1 MAPATVSPGH
11 RDAVQQNESLGADG
25 EDPGALVAIQVEWDV
40 QGAVVYPLDRER

>member
-11 RDAVQQNESLGADG
+11 RDAVQQNGPPGADG
-25 EDPGALVAIQVEWDV
+25 GDPGALVATQVEWDV